1 MGFSSAVTGQK
12 AYGIVGGASQGDPLM
27 QPKSQSDVIVRPAT
41 AQDAPA
47 CGQICYDA
55 FSTLNQAHGFPSDF
69 PVPEAA
75 VGVLSA
81 MFSHPGFYCVV
92 AEAGGRIAGSNCLDE
107 RSIIAGLGPITV
119 DPAVQNRRVGRALM
133 QAVMDRARERGAAGV
148 RLVQAAFHS
157 RSLSLYEG
165 LGFDVR
171 EPLACVQGR
180 TRQR

>member
-1 MGFSSAVTGQK
+1 M
-12 AYGIVGGASQGDPLM
+12 P
-27 QPKSQSDVIVRPAT
+27 PKSQSDVIVRPAT

-55 FSTLNQAHGFPSDF
+55 FGTLNQAHCFPSDF

-107 RSIIAGLGPITV
+107 RAAIAGVGPITI
-119 DPAVQNRRVGRALM
+119 DPEIQNGGVGRILM
-133 QAVMDRARERGAAGV
+133 HAVKPTAWKAVAPVTGCKPCSGQRPAR
-148 RLVQAAFHS
+148 
-157 RSLSLYEG
+157 
-165 LGFDVR
+165 
-171 EPLACVQGR
+171 
-180 TRQR
+180 